1 MRTAWLASSFAAV
14 VGVVGVVGVV
24 SVVSLTGAVIA
35 ADQSGTAAGP
45 IAKGFDRA
53 GVESAALD
61 YVEGLYNADPSRI
74 ERSVHPQLTKRG
86 FWRDSPT
93 APWGAQ
99 ETMTYDQLVALA
111 KTWNAKKNRDL
122 SIKKVEVFDVAD
134 QTASAKVTAMWGI
147 DYLQLA
153 KYDGRWKI
161 INILWQAHPAGK

>member
-1 MRTAWLASSFAAV
+1 MRTALLALSFV
-14 VGVVGVVGVV
+14 LMVGVGGTL
-24 SVVSLTGAVIA
+24 LTA
-35 ADQSGTAAGP
+35 AEQSGAAGVQKSAAAGP
-45 IAKGFDRA
+45 VANGVDRA
-53 GVESAALD
+53 GVEAAALD

-86 FWRDSPT
+86 FWRDAVT

-111 KTWNAKKNRDL
+111 KTWNARKNRDL
-122 SIKKVEVFDVAD
+122 TIKKVEVFDVAD

-153 KYDGRWKI
+153 KSDGRWKI
-161 INILWQAHPAGK
+161 INILWQAHPAK